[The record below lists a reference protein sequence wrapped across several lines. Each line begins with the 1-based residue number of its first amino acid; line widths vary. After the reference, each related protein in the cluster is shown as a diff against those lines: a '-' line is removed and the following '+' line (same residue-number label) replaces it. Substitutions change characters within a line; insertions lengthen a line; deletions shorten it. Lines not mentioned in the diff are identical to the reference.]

1 MTRRAGPALAGILAT
16 SGVALLAACTGGG
29 TGGGAAGS
37 SPAGGSTSSPS
48 AVAYSACMRTHGVPN
63 YPDPGSDGQV
73 PKGDAQAFGVSNSQ
87 FRAAQRGCQQLLP
100 NSDTTSLTQCL
111 GTGNCPHA
119 VVQRAL
125 EEGRTF
131 ARCMR
136 NHGVPNWPDPTIDST
151 GRPSFQV
158 TTAGIS
164 IDSTRSPQML
174 AKIGDCQNQPGA
186 VLLRQ
191 E

>member
-1 MTRRAGPALAGILAT
+1 MTRKAMPTMAGIVAT
-16 SGVALLAACTGGG
+16 AAVALLAACAGGGPG
-29 TGGGAAGS
+29 TGGS
-37 SPAGGSTSSPS
+37 SPVEGSTSSSS

-73 PKGDAQAFGVSNSQ
+73 PKGDAQAFGITTSQ
-87 FRAAQRGCQQLLP
+87 FEVSQRACQQLFP
-100 NSDTTSLTQCL
+100 DSDTASLTQCL
-111 GTGNCPHA
+111 MTGDCPAA
-119 VVQRAL
+119 VVQQAL
-125 EEGRTF
+125 EKGRRF
-131 ARCMR
+131 AQCMR

-158 TTAGIS
+158 TRAGIS
-164 IDSTRSPQML
+164 LDSTRSPQML
-174 AKIGDCQNQPGA
+174 AKIGDCQNQPGS